1 MDAKKMIWVLAALFL
16 VGGCAT
22 SSYIYT
28 PPTSLS
34 TPENEVVLNEPF
46 EVVWDRMVKNL
57 SAEFFIINNIEK
69 VSRLMNI
76 SFSASSPGR
85 YVDCGRTR
93 RTFTNLQGEQVYEYA
108 SADSS
113 RYTMTNARGIAFNF
127 VRTTKLDGRTN
138 IYVAPEGG
146 KTVVR
151 VNTRYIVNIQVQW
164 YNLAGQPAGTA
175 QHTWAF
181 NTKEIFEQ
189 PLPQFNV
196 TIRCVALGTLENKI
210 LRAAKFAN

>member
-1 MDAKKMIWVLAALFL
+1 MDAKKMIGVLGALFL
-16 VGGCAT
+16 VGGCASAT
-22 SSYIYT
+22 HQYT

-57 SAEFFIINNIEK
+57 SADFFVINNIEK

-93 RTFTNLQGEQVYEYA
+93 RTFTNLQGELVYEYA
-108 SADSS
+108 AADSS
-113 RYTMTNARGIAFNF
+113 RYTWTDGRGVALNI

-151 VNTRYIVNIQVQW
+151 VNTRYIVNIQLQR
-164 YNLAGQPAGTA
+164 YSLTGQFAGTE

-181 NTKEIFEQ
+181 NTKEIFEK
-189 PLPQFNV
+189 PVPQFNV
-196 TIRCVALGTLENKI
+196 TVRCVALGTLENKI
-210 LRAAKFAN
+210 LRAAKFEN

>member
-57 SAEFFIINNIEK
+57 SADFFVINNIEK

-93 RTFTNLQGEQVYEYA
+93 RTFTNLRGEQVYEYA
-108 SADSS
+108 AADSS
-113 RYTMTNARGIAFNF
+113 RFALTDDRGIAFNI

-164 YNLAGQPAGTA
+164 YSLAGQPAGTE

-210 LRAAKFAN
+210 LRAAKFEN